1 MAENANDS
9 SISLPTDLSTAPIE
23 KDDNHN
29 TQKRSKRNEYV
40 SKAWYQH
47 SNTFLFRIVLIRGS
61 A

>member
-23 KDDNHN
+23 KDDN